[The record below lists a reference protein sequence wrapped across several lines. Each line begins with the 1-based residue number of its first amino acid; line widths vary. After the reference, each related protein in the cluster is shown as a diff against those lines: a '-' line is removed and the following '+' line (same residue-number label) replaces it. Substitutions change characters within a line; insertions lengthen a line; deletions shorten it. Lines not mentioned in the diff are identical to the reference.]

1 MLSNKDFEFK
11 KIIVVFLNKG
21 EKIRFQND
29 NLIVEDNDGKV
40 KHQSTCYRLFSVFIV
55 GSFTLTT
62 GIIQRAKKFGFT
74 IVLLTHSFRVYEV
87 LSCETKGNT
96 LLRMKQYQYNDL
108 DISKHIVKNKIENQV
123 RVLRKARQPGELVT
137 ECIDIIKNYSAQ
149 VEFVN
154 NDKSLLGLE
163 GIAAKTYF
171 KQIFIEFNWQGRKP
185 RVKHDINNCLLDI
198 GYTLLFSFIEAILN
212 CYGFDIYKG
221 FYHKLYYQRKSLVCD
236 LVEPFRCIIDYQ
248 IRKMNR
254 LDMID
259 EEDFILIDNRY
270 NIKYKKSSKYVS
282 VLLSSILDYKDK
294 IFIFIQQFYRS
305 FMQNKNI
312 TDYPLFEYA

>member
-123 RVLRKARQPGELVT
+123 RVLRKARQPGE
-137 ECIDIIKNYSAQ
+137 
-149 VEFVN
+149 
-154 NDKSLLGLE
+154 
-163 GIAAKTYF
+163 
-171 KQIFIEFNWQGRKP
+171 R
-185 RVKHDINNCLLDI
+185 
-198 GYTLLFSFIEAILN
+198 
-212 CYGFDIYKG
+212 
-221 FYHKLYYQRKSLVCD
+221 
-236 LVEPFRCIIDYQ
+236 
-248 IRKMNR
+248 
-254 LDMID
+254 
-259 EEDFILIDNRY
+259 
-270 NIKYKKSSKYVS
+270 
-282 VLLSSILDYKDK
+282 
-294 IFIFIQQFYRS
+294 
-305 FMQNKNI
+305 
-312 TDYPLFEYA
+312 